1 MDAIA
6 LYVLEK
12 NDQAWCVHRTVHIV
26 YASNLAQAFWTA
38 IAAIV
43 VCVAVTVAV
52 SPPSLRF
59 FDGCMPRFLDISRG
73 HAAVRLAGGS

>member
-38 IAAIV
+38 IAAFV
-43 VCVAVTVAV
+43 VCIVVTVAV
-52 SPPSLRF
+52 SLPSLMIACRVSSIYPADMQQ
-59 FDGCMPRFLDISRG
+59 FDLQ
-73 HAAVRLAGGS
+73 AALK